1 MGGYG
6 SGRWGSRKPK
16 AEHMK
21 RLDLASLRRD
31 GSLRSGTA
39 SKIGWSCSDQ
49 DAGSIG
55 AIARGDALRLM
66 YRVSSRDGSWYDVD
80 ETVQLAWTKAQFGG
94 ERVWF
99 LCPGCARR
107 CRVLFGGARF
117 RCRGCHGLRYSSQA
131 ETRADRASRGMW
143 KVVRRLD
150 PRTDFNDLPPKPK
163 GMHWRTYERL
173 AERYAAYDNQWAI
186 EAMRRFGIRL

>member
-21 RLDLASLRRD
+21 RLNLVRLRRD
-31 GSLRSGTA
+31 GALRSGAA
-39 SKIGWSCSDQ
+39 STIGWSCGGEETS
-49 DAGSIG
+49 SIG
-55 AIARGDALRLM
+55 IVAAGDALRLI
-66 YRVSSRDGSWYDVD
+66 YRARNGDGSWFAVD
-80 ETVQLAWTKAQFGG
+80 EMVRFLVTKPAFGG
-94 ERVWF
+94 ERFWF
-99 LCPGCARR
+99 ACPGCGRR
-107 CRVLFGGARF
+107 CRVLFGGVRF
-117 RCRGCHGLRYSSQA
+117 RCRRCHGLRYSSQS

-150 PRTDFNDLPPKPK
+150 PRTDFNELPSKPK

-173 AERYAAYDNQWAI
+173 AERYAAYDKQWAI
-186 EAMRRFGIRL
+186 EAMRRFGIGL